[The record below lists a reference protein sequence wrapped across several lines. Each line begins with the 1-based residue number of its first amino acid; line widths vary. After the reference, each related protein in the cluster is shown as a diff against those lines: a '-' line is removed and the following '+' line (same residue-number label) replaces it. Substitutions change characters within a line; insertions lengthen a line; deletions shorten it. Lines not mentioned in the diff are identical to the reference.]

1 MSALLTGVNRA
12 FPYTEENAEILGE
25 HINTMYKV
33 VHLSM
38 ATVAIQALSL
48 LHLLSKRS
56 NNFSDR

>member
-12 FPYTEENAEILGE
+12 YPYTENDAAILSD

-33 VHLSM
+33 VHISTPIV
-38 ATVAIQALSL
+38 ATQALSL
-48 LHLLSKRS
+48 LHLMSKRS